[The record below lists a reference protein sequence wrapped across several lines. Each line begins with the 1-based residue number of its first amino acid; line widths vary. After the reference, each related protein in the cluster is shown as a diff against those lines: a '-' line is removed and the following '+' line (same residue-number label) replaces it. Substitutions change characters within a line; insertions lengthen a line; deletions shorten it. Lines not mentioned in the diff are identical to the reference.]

1 MVDYNV
7 GMHIP
12 QLLECFV
19 QDFRAGDI
27 NKLKNDKT
35 ILMKLI
41 QDKKYH
47 NMITSCDNIRKT
59 KYDKL
64 VKKALESLKTIQETT
79 KPEELFIDINEIVKD
94 LGEALDEAEGDYWE
108 TIFAKTIDMI
118 NNFKENDE
126 QVQQ

>member
-47 NMITSCDNIRKT
+47 NMITSCDNNRKT
-59 KYDKL
+59 KYDQL
-64 VKKALESLKTIQETT
+64 VKKAIESLKTIQETT

-108 TIFAKTIDMI
+108 TIFAKTIDII
-118 NNFKENDE
+118 NNFKDTDE